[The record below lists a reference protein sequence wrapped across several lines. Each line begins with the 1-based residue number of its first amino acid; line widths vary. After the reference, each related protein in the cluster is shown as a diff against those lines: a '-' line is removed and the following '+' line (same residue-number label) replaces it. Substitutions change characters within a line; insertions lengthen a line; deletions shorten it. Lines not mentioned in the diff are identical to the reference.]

1 MKTVEIPQ
9 SVRVTLWSYDVDRM
23 DIDRDKDLIITQV
36 LNYGTKEATDWLRE
50 TYSREDI
57 AKNIAHPRAGQW
69 NKKSLNFWSIVFDV
83 KPEII
88 SRF

>member
-1 MKTVEIPQ
+1 MEKSVIPQ
-9 SVRVTLWSYDVDRM
+9 SVRATLWSYDTDRM

-36 LNYGTKEATDWLRE
+36 LNYGTKDATDWLRT

-57 AKNIAHPRAGQW
+57 AKNITHPRAGQW
-69 NKKSLNFWSIVFDV
+69 NKKSLNFWSIVFNV
-83 KPEII
+83 EPQVA